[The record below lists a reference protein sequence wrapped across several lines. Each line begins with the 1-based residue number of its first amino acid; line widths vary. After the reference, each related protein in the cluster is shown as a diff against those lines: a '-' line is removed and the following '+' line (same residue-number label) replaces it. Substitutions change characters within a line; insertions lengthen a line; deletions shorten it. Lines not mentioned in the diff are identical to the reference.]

1 MLVQKGYQPNFSG
14 ELLGAIWLYHPRESF
29 EHKRLIL
36 YGSGL
41 VVSVND
47 KSDKYRFGSEETQV
61 FNKFLQ
67 TIPTPS
73 FWEHTRRG
81 RINVYAWLMIC
92 GVMLGGGLFGTHRG
106 RIGETALAIKLPC
119 NRSVLGR
126 SAFQDADKKPQF
138 AIVSVKGGGIKSG
151 DVRDLKGTMDREK
164 SALGLFLSLTPPL
177 GKWKR
182 KLHQPVSMRLE
193 E

>member
-1 MLVQKGYQPNFSG
+1 MDENEDESKNWIDRLEQEEKIDKAGSATLDRLQMLVQKGYQPDFSG

-47 KSDKYRFGSEETQV
+47 KSDKYRFGREETQA
-61 FNKFLQ
+61 FNRFLQ

-92 GVMLGGGLFGTHRG
+92 GVMLGGGL
-106 RIGETALAIKLPC
+106 
-119 NRSVLGR
+119 LGVI
-126 SAFQDADKKPQF
+126 AVEF
-138 AIVSVKGGGIKSG
+138 VK
-151 DVRDLKGTMDREK
+151 
-164 SALGLFLSLTPPL
+164 
-177 GKWKR
+177 
-182 KLHQPVSMRLE
+182 RLWQ
-193 E
+193 